1 MNNEIWICAAGLGL
15 SSLLGSALGALI
27 KNIPHKW
34 NDIFLGYCGGMM
46 LAVSIVCLIIPSVEM
61 LDGVSLWQ
69 ALLGVIA
76 GVAIISMLDHFTP
89 HLHRLS
95 GLEDM
100 EHHSTKS
107 ANRVLLFV
115 MAIAIH
121 KFPEGVATGISFDG
135 GDSTG
140 SYSLAIAIALQN
152 IPEGMVVVTPLI
164 LVGIKGLRVL
174 LVSLSVALLETVG
187 VIAGYMLGEI
197 SSMLLPFLLAT
208 AGGAMLY
215 VISDEMIPE
224 THAHGFEKLA
234 TYALIA
240 GVMTMLA
247 IEKFAE

>member
-46 LAVSIVCLIIPSVEM
+46 LA
-61 LDGVSLWQ
+61 
-69 ALLGVIA
+69 A
-76 GVAIISMLDHFTP
+76 AIISMLDHFTP

-240 GVMTMLA
+240 GVMTMLSA
-247 IEKFAE
+247 ANRVMSPRWEARPRSARVRGSPLMTDL

>member
-1 MNNEIWICAAGLGL
+1 
-15 SSLLGSALGALI
+15 
-27 KNIPHKW
+27 
-34 NDIFLGYCGGMM
+34 
-46 LAVSIVCLIIPSVEM
+46 
-61 LDGVSLWQ
+61 
-69 ALLGVIA
+69 
-76 GVAIISMLDHFTP
+76 
-89 HLHRLS
+89 
-95 GLEDM
+95 
-100 EHHSTKS
+100 
-107 ANRVLLFV
+107 
-115 MAIAIH
+115 
-121 KFPEGVATGISFDG
+121 
-135 GDSTG
+135 
-140 SYSLAIAIALQN
+140 
-152 IPEGMVVVTPLI
+152 MVVVTPLI